1 VAINS
6 ILFFGISGSNF
17 GEIFFEAAKVKKL
30 RGKIGI
36 QSIKA
41 KNL

>member
-1 VAINS
+1 VVP
-6 ILFFGISGSNF
+6 IS
-17 GEIFFEAAKVKKL
+17 GEIFFKAAKVKKL

-41 KNL
+41 ENL

>member
-1 VAINS
+1 MNN

-17 GEIFFEAAKVKKL
+17 GGNFFEVAKVKKL

-41 KNL
+41 KKL